1 MSRDDPIFRLRLP
14 DPLKERLK
22 VLAEEHRRSLTQE
35 IVDRLQ
41 RSVESDGAPI
51 APEPEADNRLA
62 QVEAELE
69 TLRAEVRMLGFRL
82 KQIEDQP

>member
-22 VLAEEHRRSLTQE
+22 VLAEERRRSLTQE

-41 RSVESDGAPI
+41 RSIESDEAPI

-69 TLRAEVRMLGFRL
+69 TLRAEVRLLGFKL
-82 KQIEDQP
+82 KQIEDKL